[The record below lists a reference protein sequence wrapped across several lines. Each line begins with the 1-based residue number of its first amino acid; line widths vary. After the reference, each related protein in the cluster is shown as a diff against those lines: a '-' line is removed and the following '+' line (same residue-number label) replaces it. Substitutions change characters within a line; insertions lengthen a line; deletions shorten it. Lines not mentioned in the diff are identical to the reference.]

1 MNKHIDLGRI
11 TLKVFQKSPF
21 TLKKLDIGRYAKR
34 RSRGIVF
41 NTEVYQIDDIGQVSI
56 MRLKAL
62 MGLIKMESA
71 IFTVKNKDVPLFNI
85 DWIRAF
91 GKETM
96 ICELYDVQLSPY
108 PEDKLAE
115 FQAIAD
121 RDASLENYIYDKDK
135 PHWYD
140 NILYPCSYHK
150 ISGRDFLRLTQ
161 ASISYMKTFVRQLQ
175 ETEECN
181 REEKQAK
188 ISEYTEALFAS
199 DGPAVITVKKNFGE
213 EDARKMIVE
222 LLYGC

>member
-96 ICELYDVQLSPY
+96 IC
-108 PEDKLAE
+108 
-115 FQAIAD
+115 
-121 RDASLENYIYDKDK
+121 
-135 PHWYD
+135 
-140 NILYPCSYHK
+140 
-150 ISGRDFLRLTQ
+150 
-161 ASISYMKTFVRQLQ
+161 
-175 ETEECN
+175 
-181 REEKQAK
+181 
-188 ISEYTEALFAS
+188 
-199 DGPAVITVKKNFGE
+199 
-213 EDARKMIVE
+213 
-222 LLYGC
+222 